1 MLSAGET
8 STDKLVV
15 STDDIASAFCQ
26 SYNYG
31 DGIDRFLKVHS
42 PLVRRW
48 RASGVAMNQ
57 PMISTN
63 HCTARAR
70 HQSGGSTLLPIGSRP
85 RYQMEDLGLS
95 EA

>member
-1 MLSAGET
+1 VLSAGET

-15 STDDIASAFCQ
+15 STDDITSAFCQ
-26 SYNYG
+26 SYNYE
-31 DGIDRFLKVHS
+31 DGIDRFLKLHS

-48 RASGVAMNQ
+48 RASGVA
-57 PMISTN
+57 MISTN

-70 HQSGGSTLLPIGSRP
+70 HQSGGRPLLPIGSRP